1 MPVKDQNKP
10 KTPISTTII
19 APDGQPRA
27 FHRINI
33 EYFALYN
40 NTQCGDLSKAITQ
53 GMKLGFLNTTKQ
65 RDSASQWRS
74 SYNQAFKALCDQTTS
89 DIIELNNKLPCSKLR
104 GFSKSTDQ
112 IKEQLIQTPD
122 DYLRH
127 FHIAWLYLLKEDLKQ
142 ADLHFNIAALQS
154 QKDNPELSCYAL
166 RHLAEVRYRAN
177 RFPQA
182 LLAIKTAK
190 ALSPHYNA
198 ELHFEYV
205 RILARANRTSES
217 LKQLSLLINKS
228 PNYESLASI
237 EADLRSNPSFKRF
250 FATLSQRHMQ
260 NILSELHHRWDN
272 DPINLL
278 DLDKELG
285 APNSLA
291 AIKQKQIN
299 TIKDLPE
306 LLCCDESHSSELI
319 HHQSRHFVLN
329 ALNVR
334 NQCFIQDIEQH
345 QYRASRVH
353 KAGQWLIYSGVVA
366 IMALALSHAIS
377 VIAGLFGHSL
387 VVNGSVQGIVLASV
401 AALIIVGMILLHF
414 TPTKLKNL
422 LKKKQQLEHLSSKLG
437 LSVG

>member
-1 MPVKDQNKP
+1 MSVKYQEQLNA
-10 KTPISTTII
+10 PISTTII
-19 APDGQPRA
+19 TPDGQPRA

-33 EYFALYN
+33 EYFALYH
-40 NTQCGDLSKAITQ
+40 NTRTQDLSNAVSQ
-53 GMKLGFLNTTKQ
+53 GMKLGFLATTKQ
-65 RDSASQWRS
+65 RECASQWRS
-74 SYNQAFKALCDQTTS
+74 NYNHTFKALCEQTIF
-89 DIIELNNKLPCSKLR
+89 DINQLVNKLPCEELR
-104 GFSKSTDQ
+104 GLSKSTDI
-112 IKEQLIQTPD
+112 IKEQLIQTPN

-127 FHIAWLYLLKEDLKQ
+127 FHIAWLYLLKKDLKQ

-154 QKDNPELSCYAL
+154 QKDNPELACFAL
-166 RHLAEVRYRAN
+166 RHLAEVRYRGQ
-177 RFPQA
+177 RYPQA

-190 ALSPHYNA
+190 AISLHYDA

-205 RILARANRTSES
+205 RMLALANRTSES

-237 EADLRSNPSFKRF
+237 ETDFKRNPSFKRF
-250 FATLSQRHMQ
+250 FVTLSQRHMQ
-260 NILSELHHRWDN
+260 NILSELHKQWEN

-285 APNSLA
+285 APNSLNT
-291 AIKQKQIN
+291 IKQKQVN
-299 TIKDLPE
+299 TIKELPE
-306 LLCCDESHSSELI
+306 LLLSDENQSSHLI
-319 HHQSRHFVLN
+319 HQQSRQFVMN

-334 NQCFIQDIEQH
+334 NQYFVQDIEQH

-353 KAGQWLIYSGVVA
+353 KAGQWLIYSSIVA
-366 IMALALSHAIS
+366 IIALVLSYAIS
-377 VIAGLFGHSL
+377 SVAGALGHNL
-387 VVNGSVQGIVLASV
+387 VVNGSVQTIVLV
-401 AALIIVGMILLHF
+401 TVGVLMLVGMTLLHF